1 MVQDDVR
8 PVGYRHVGHVRTA
21 DEDVAEVVATFVQQ
35 VAADGDRLLIAC
47 PEPVAGVLARAF
59 GDDDG
64 VQVLQPLPFD
74 GRPAAGVAELMRV
87 VDRGLPE
94 VGHRLQLVT
103 AVQDPPSGSSGRMQ
117 FEALL
122 NHVLADRPVDH
133 LCLME
138 PAAVVDGP
146 GSTEV
151 LTATHPCLLTDGELI
166 ENPGY
171 RDPADVV
178 TELQR
183 SRVPDPIEAT
193 EPALSLLDLD
203 DMRSLRRAVSRVLA
217 DSPLS
222 ADAAQD
228 FVLAIDE
235 IVANAAE
242 HGVPPV
248 DVRLW
253 CGRDR
258 LLCAITDHGAC
269 FEDPLAGYGP
279 AHGDMA
285 VGGMGCGWPGGL
297 STTWSPPPRGRPAKA
312 APSACSSRPEKG
324 PRPPHPSRARGEP
337 LDGAGGPRR
346 AREAWGA
353 ERSLI
358 SPAASMSRACSRH
371 HGDQASDSDSCRSR
385 NAAQSSSSHSATS
398 VGSGTGEPV
407 NRPT

>member
-1 MVQDDVR
+1 MVRDEVR
-8 PVGYRHVGHVRTA
+8 PAGYRHVGHVRMP
-21 DEDVAEVVATFVQQ
+21 DEDVATVVAAFVQR

-47 PEPVAGVLARAF
+47 PDQVARVLAEAF

-64 VQVLQPLPFD
+64 VQVMQPPPFD
-74 GRPAAGVAELMRV
+74 ARPATGVAELTRL
-87 VDRGLPE
+87 VDRGLPGD
-94 VGHRLQLVT
+94 GHRLQLVT
-103 AVQDPPSGSSGRMQ
+103 AVEDPSSGWASWMQ
-117 FEALL
+117 TEALL

-133 LCLME
+133 LCLVG
-138 PAAVVDGP
+138 PAVAVVDGP
-146 GSTEV
+146 GPTEV
-151 LTATHPCLLTDGELI
+151 AAATHPSLLTDGELTD
-166 ENPGY
+166 NPGY
-171 RDPADVV
+171 REPADVV
-178 TELQR
+178 AELQH

-203 DMRSLRRAVSRVLA
+203 DMRILRHAVSRVLA

-285 VGGMGCGWPGGL
+285 VGGMGLWL
-297 STTWSPPPRGRPAKA
+297 ARRSVDDLVA
-312 APSACSSRPEKG
+312 APAQES
-324 PRPPHPSRARGEP
+324 GEGCIVR
-337 LDGAGGPRR
+337 LLVHA
-346 AREAWGA
+346 
-353 ERSLI
+353 
-358 SPAASMSRACSRH
+358 
-371 HGDQASDSDSCRSR
+371 
-385 NAAQSSSSHSATS
+385 
-398 VGSGTGEPV
+398 
-407 NRPT
+407 